1 MNRPDPHPMLYPL
14 ADVPPEEMARKHSDG
29 NMQKAYR
36 ILWDNTLSHLSKR
49 PLVREHRALF
59 GKEDITLAVAGVE
72 VLGKGWLTYQN
83 LGDEAPPMPVPDGGL
98 SGAVYEGSYLE
109 DLQSEIEELPRGVPL
124 SDLLLWLSE
133 NRIASPGTLSNILAR
148 MQGAGWIHWP
158 VNGQI
163 TISDAGRS
171 LWNDAQNAGFGL
183 TVEAVRQFR
192 EVLDGIESEGG
203 GDLSQSA
210 QSAFH
215 VIGLDLAESI
225 QWMQDLGIPEDVG
238 DPTTPHEDDTLP
250 EVLGY
255 PAAIDPERCLRADA
269 PERLAR
275 YERERALRA
284 FWGERWLRLRQR
296 DRILCRLAAKVRE
309 EGQGSEPMDQWCERT
324 RFDVLLRWEIGM
336 SAEDL
341 SVTPKELEEC
351 AASRKAEAVRR

>member
-336 SAEDL
+336 NAEDL
-341 SVTPKELEEC
+341 PVTAKELEAC
-351 AASRKAEAVRR
+351 AASRRSVAVRR